1 MLPLLRYT
9 LDLFEQI
16 RPLDTEG
23 RPPPEDGSHNRPG
36 PGSVPPSP
44 EPHCRPTAPDTGV
57 CFRHPQA
64 NRECRLGSTRV
75 AYALTRSARRSIGLS
90 VGADG
95 LAVRAPRWMGL
106 QAIDAAVQ
114 AKASWILRKLQEGV
128 ERQSRLPKAITW
140 QDGTTLPYLG
150 QTLQLQLDPAHQ
162 LGAPGPFGAC
172 SVNQVSGISPD
183 LSVMI
188 LPVRLPHSASAAQI
202 RDAAQAWLMQQ
213 ARSNFVTRLNHFAPL
228 LGVRWKKLTLSQ
240 ANTRWGSARS
250 DGSIRLN
257 WRLIHFSQAI
267 IDYVVVH
274 ELSHLREMNH
284 SAQFWHTVATVL
296 PDYSARRQQLK
307 ANPVMPWR

>member
-16 RPLDTEG
+16 QPLVTEDRQPLASG
-23 RPPPEDGSHNRPG
+23 LQKRPG
-36 PGSVPPSP
+36 TVPVSP
-44 EPHCRPTAPDTGV
+44 EPKGRTIAPDPGID
-57 CFRHPQA
+57 FRHPQA
-64 NRECRLGSTRV
+64 SRECRLGSTRV

-95 LAVRAPRWMGL
+95 LAVRAPKWMGL

-114 AKASWILRKLQEGV
+114 AKANWILRKLQEGV
-128 ERQSRLPKAITW
+128 ERQSRLPQAIAW
-140 QDGTTLPYLG
+140 QDGATLPYLG
-150 QTLQLQLDPAHQ
+150 QTLQLQLDPAHH

-172 SVNQVSGISPD
+172 STNKVSGVAPELTPI
-183 LSVMI
+183 V
-188 LPVRLPHSASAAQI
+188 LPVSLPHSATPAQI
-202 RDAAQAWLMQQ
+202 RDAAQAWLMRQ
-213 ARSNFVTRLNHFAPL
+213 ARSNFEARLDHFAPL

-257 WRLIHFSQAI
+257 WRLMHFSQAI

-307 ANPVMPWR
+307 ANPVVPWR

>member
-1 MLPLLRYT
+1 LSRFSPWSLRIG
-9 LDLFEQI
+9 E
-16 RPLDTEG
+16 
-23 RPPPEDGSHNRPG
+23 PPANGSQNRTG
-36 PGSVPPSP
+36 PGSGQVST
-44 EPHCRPTAPDTGV
+44 EPHCRPIAPDTGV

-64 NRECRLGSTRV
+64 SRECRLGSTRV
-75 AYALTRSARRSIGLS
+75 AYAFTRSARRSIGFS

-95 LAVRAPRWMGL
+95 LAVRAPKWVSL
-106 QAIDAAVQ
+106 QAVDAAVQ

-128 ERQSRLPKAITW
+128 ERQSRLPQAITW

-150 QTLQLQLDPAHQ
+150 QTLQIQLDPAHH
-162 LGAPGPFGAC
+162 LGAPGPFGTC
-172 SVNQVSGISPD
+172 RVNQVSGVAPEW
-183 LSVMI
+183 SVMI
-188 LPVRLPHSASAAQI
+188 LPVRLPHSATPAQI

-213 ARSNFVTRLNHFAPL
+213 ARSNFVARLNHFAPL

-257 WRLIHFSQAI
+257 WRLIHFSQGI

-284 SAQFWHTVATVL
+284 SPQFWHTVATVL
-296 PDYSARRQQLK
+296 PDYSERRQQLK
-307 ANPVMPWR
+307 ASPVVPWR